1 MSWSRFPRY
10 VPVGE
15 RVRKAKAAA
24 SKADKAGGREPV
36 ALEGS
41 KIATTFW
48 GKSWCAHLESFSDYS
63 NRLPRGRS
71 YVRNGLVIDLRIQ
84 KGVVEALVQG
94 SSLYKVRVAIA
105 PLPAPRWTQFVE
117 SATDKVT
124 QVIDLLQGRLP
135 PALLQ
140 SVTHPASGLFPRPAE
155 ITLSCSCPDWADMC
169 KHVAATLYGV
179 GARLD
184 RRPEL
189 FFTLRGVDMN
199 DLVVA
204 AGQTAAA
211 VPTEGVGAGLE
222 GEDLSALF
230 GVEIESTATPSTP
243 APAPPA
249 AAQASSN
256 EPVAA
261 ARPTRSKRRP
271 VARTRPTP
279 APPSKKPKAPGGK
292 AAVRSP
298 RARPEAPARTP
309 KPARGASPGTR
320 GPSKNPQMEPVA
332 PIESRRRT
340 P

>member
-36 ALEGS
+36 VLQGS
-41 KIATTFW
+41 KIAATFW
-48 GKSWCAHLESFSDYS
+48 GKSWCSHLESFSDYS

-84 KGVVEALVQG
+84 QGVVEALVQG
-94 SSLYKVRVAIA
+94 SDLYKVRVTIA
-105 PLPAPRWTQFVE
+105 ALPAPRWTQFVE

-135 PALLQ
+135 PSLLQ

-155 ITLSCSCPDWADMC
+155 IKLSCSCPDWADMC

-184 RRPEL
+184 MRPEL

-204 AGQTAAA
+204 AGQTAVA
-211 VPTEGVGAGLE
+211 VPTEGVAAGLE

-230 GVEIESTATPSTP
+230 GVEIESAAAPSTP
-243 APAPPA
+243 TPTPA
-249 AAQASSN
+249 AAQASSHD
-256 EPVAA
+256 PAA
-261 ARPTRSKRRP
+261 APRPARSTRRP
-271 VARTRPTP
+271 VARKRPVP
-279 APPSKKPKAPGGK
+279 ATPSKKAKASASK
-292 AAVRSP
+292 AAARSP
-298 RARPEAPARTP
+298 RARPKAPARKP
-309 KPARGASPGTR
+309 KPARRA
-320 GPSKNPQMEPVA
+320 
-332 PIESRRRT
+332 
-340 P
+340 